1 LLENSQVKRLRLRR
15 ADKIVKLNKKN
26 NETSPGSF
34 GKAKMRS
41 VKCFKKTGEGVKQF
55 LSATKKERK
64 NVFNRTN
71 KIQNIETE
79 YLKHNFD
86 QIVLSI

>member
-1 LLENSQVKRLRLRR
+1 VK
-15 ADKIVKLNKKN
+15 
-26 NETSPGSF
+26 P
-34 GKAKMRS
+34 
-41 VKCFKKTGEGVKQF
+41 F